1 MTNSRFLKL
10 YVPWSNRKRLQSPCG
25 NKLCLTLY
33 IKMAMSCNRLLYNDG
48 RKDNFLLLLLLLIII
63 SLMKNFMS

>member
-33 IKMAMSCNRLLYNDG
+33 VKMAMSCNRLLYNDG
-48 RKDNFLLLLLLLIII
+48 
-63 SLMKNFMS
+63 MSAFASSFS